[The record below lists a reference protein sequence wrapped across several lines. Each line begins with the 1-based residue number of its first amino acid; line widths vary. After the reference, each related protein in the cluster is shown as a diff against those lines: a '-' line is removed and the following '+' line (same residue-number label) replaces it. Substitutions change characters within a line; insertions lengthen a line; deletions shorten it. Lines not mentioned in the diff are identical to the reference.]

1 MTSRTLEIK
10 KFLFCVGVFRLA
22 IFGDGSNFDE
32 TLSNERQSNFTLRVS
47 YAKLPDKDKPVK
59 NCFYY

>member
-22 IFGDGSNFDE
+22 IFGDGSNLDE
-32 TLSNERQSNFTLRVS
+32 TLSDERQSNFTPRVS
-47 YAKLPDKDKPVK
+47 DSS
-59 NCFYY
+59 